1 MIHIVNSFTVPYTAV
16 DWAGKPAQGAKGC
29 VVIKNALLYKHT
41 RNKTVKWK
49 QASPETCKCTH
60 MWYWIFIGT
69 LGLALEF
76 EHDHPG
82 RITRKWQPELVRKR
96 RSHLDNRKLNWCCR
110 VQRETLHRKWA
121 HLHTGMSQMCKLRVF
136 WCTHKHCR
144 LGQTPAVYG
153 KAKNWA
159 GARSAT
165 CVLHVMP
172 PETARE
178 SQNYTSYFEE
188 DTTFKKCFLCHP
200 SHRNGASIKLQ
211 REKYPYEKKRKKVQ
225 SKPHFFP
232 ERVLTWESQMVWYK
246 SVDSSAD
253 AHNCPVTSK
262 HHSKQKPC
270 SQQKLPVLSKE
281 Y

>member
-1 MIHIVNSFTVPYTAV
+1 M
-16 DWAGKPAQGAKGC
+16 
-29 VVIKNALLYKHT
+29 
-41 RNKTVKWK
+41 
-49 QASPETCKCTH
+49 
-60 MWYWIFIGT
+60 
-69 LGLALEF
+69 
-76 EHDHPG
+76 
-82 RITRKWQPELVRKR
+82 
-96 RSHLDNRKLNWCCR
+96 DNRKLNWCCR

-188 DTTFKKCFLCHP
+188 DTTFKKCVFYVTLLIEMEQV
-200 SHRNGASIKLQ
+200 SSFRGRNTPVRK
-211 REKYPYEKKRKKVQ
+211 KKVQ

-232 ERVLTWESQMVWYK
+232 ERVLTCESQMVWYK

-253 AHNCPVTSK
+253 ADNCPVTSK
-262 HHSKQKPC
+262 HHYKQNPC
-270 SQQKLPVLSKE
+270 SSKSYRCFPKSINKLTVPQTSQWHSGNAF
-281 Y
+281 